1 MARLFLIL
9 VKKFGYAAAR
19 KMAPKYGISQRVVN
33 KTMRDSAFKRLG
45 GASYQRDMLARYKN
59 ELLPQIKGQK
69 TSPQFMDKLNRRI
82 GRHDARVARPVN
94 ERLRGMIESRA
105 ANRNRLER
113 ARRERLTPDEFEAG
127 LPGIGQGLHTLD
139 MRSGLYQKN
148 IDKIIADAKKVG
160 KAGVRKA
167 TSRKPLMETPYDK
180 RDMAL
185 MAALLGTAGAV
196 KYSGAADRVW
206 EEE

>member
-1 MARLFLIL
+1 M
-9 VKKFGYAAAR
+9 
-19 KMAPKYGISQRVVN
+19 
-33 KTMRDSAFKRLG
+33 
-45 GASYQRDMLARYKN
+45 
-59 ELLPQIKGQK
+59 
-69 TSPQFMDKLNRRI
+69 
-82 GRHDARVARPVN
+82 
-94 ERLRGMIESRA
+94 

>member
-33 KTMRDSAFKRLG
+33 KTLKDSMMAQPR
-45 GASYQRDMLARYKN
+45 
-59 ELLPQIKGQK
+59 QIRQGNVYG
-69 TSPQFMDKLNRRI
+69 S
-82 GRHDARVARPVN
+82 
-94 ERLRGMIESRA
+94 
-105 ANRNRLER
+105 
-113 ARRERLTPDEFEAG
+113 PDEDIEMLKRMFPSRPTQTFAQRKAG
-127 LPGIGQGLHTLD
+127 RMVRPDRQQDFMNFMKATAVKQPSN
-139 MRSGLYQKN
+139 MKN
-148 IDKIIADAKKVG
+148 IDKIIADAKNVG

-167 TSRKPLMETPYDK
+167 TSRKPLMEPPYDK
-180 RDMAL
+180 RDYAL
-185 MAALLGTAGAV
+185 MAGLLGTAGAV

>member
-9 VKKFGYAAAR
+9 MKKFGYAAAR
-19 KMAPKYGISQRVVN
+19 KMAPRYGISQRVVN
-33 KTMRDSAFKRLG
+33 KTLKDAMMAQPRQIRQRNVYGSPDEDLEMLKRMFPSRPTQTF
-45 GASYQRDMLARYKN
+45 AQRKA
-59 ELLPQIKGQK
+59 G
-69 TSPQFMDKLNRRI
+69 
-82 GRHDARVARPVN
+82 RVARPVN

-148 IDKIIADAKKVG
+148 IDKIIADAKRVG

>member
-1 MARLFLIL
+1 MKAQPRQIRQGNVYGTPGEDIEMLKRMFPSDPIQT
-9 VKKFGYAAAR
+9 FAQR
-19 KMAPKYGISQRVVN
+19 KAG
-33 KTMRDSAFKRLG
+33 
-45 GASYQRDMLARYKN
+45 
-59 ELLPQIKGQK
+59 
-69 TSPQFMDKLNRRI
+69 
-82 GRHDARVARPVN
+82 RVARPVN

-105 ANRNRLER
+105 ANMKRLER